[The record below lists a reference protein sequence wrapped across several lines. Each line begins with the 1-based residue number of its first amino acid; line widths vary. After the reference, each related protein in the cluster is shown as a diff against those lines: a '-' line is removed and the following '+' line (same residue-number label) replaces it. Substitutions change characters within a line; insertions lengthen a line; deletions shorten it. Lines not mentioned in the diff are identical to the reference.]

1 MSADYTV
8 PEPPVSPPNWELPN
22 VREVTIREGSAEPPR
37 LEHFQSSIPA
47 VRVAIEFDV
56 ALDGS
61 IPGRALPAVLFIGDV
76 PVFPQRI
83 DPYTN
88 HIVFQATRLD
98 QLKEGE
104 EIKFGWLDDP
114 PELRKPVGLRY
125 RR

>member
-1 MSADYTV
+1 MSTDSTGR
-8 PEPPVSPPNWELPN
+8 ESPVAPPNWELPN
-22 VREVTIREGSAEPPR
+22 VREVSIRQVSSEPPR
-37 LEHFQSSIPA
+37 LDHFRSSIPA
-47 VRVAIEFDV
+47 VSVAIEFDV
-56 ALDGS
+56 ALDGAL
-61 IPGRALPAVLFIGDV
+61 PGRALPAVLFVGDV
-76 PVFPQRI
+76 PVFPRRI

-114 PELRKPVGLRY
+114 PERRKPVGLRY